1 MHTFKN
7 IRVNELGQL
16 YQGKLES
23 KESTGNFMTKI
34 ENPRG
39 NPVANNNDTVS
50 APDTTQTSSIIDTL
64 PVNGTINAI
73 YSDTS
78 GNVVIVT
85 ANGDTTTK
93 KIDKPTLVAD
103 GSGNTYIVSP
113 NGNITRT
120 GEATPSDTTATEAKN
135 VKPKNPVTV
144 YFSPDK
150 NQQYGFDQFNSTNST
165 YKPLDDPQ
173 YYPREEIND
182 STYYK
187 PWKSIFSG
195 GTDVVKVKIARAKND
210 TAKINLKFTD
220 GNGNNLTLQ
229 DSSLVLNGNGY
240 EGTQEITATYTE
252 SDTSKNT
259 FTAGKFGLVSY
270 SDINNPT
277 NVFIVPVGAQSNSIS
292 TGTLQTT
299 LDNIYRQANKTF
311 AVSSGP
317 SISFSNQSFDANPPD
332 AVSYTD
338 DMVDL
343 IDSFQSVI
351 GDSCEAN
358 NYYLFLL
365 DHCNDGK
372 AGIMPFNQNFGFI
385 FTGGQSG
392 DVLNRTIAHE
402 LGHGAFGLLHTF
414 HTFGHEKQLD
424 SAKTDNLMDYAGG
437 TRLFKY
443 QWDEIHYPANYTETI
458 FGTGTT
464 GADVASISGKCSLLE
479 LIRTYNYY
487 EQTKNLD
494 AYTYL
499 VKSPKEWKDYSIGKD
514 KKLSYLRL
522 STDVNFL
529 TKQKSQYMFQTFEIS
544 KNNTTSSEAPNS
556 SDSYVDFAFHATT
569 TSTGAVTEGDKI
581 FHFTVFESQTMDFVN
596 YAFPYVKLSAD
607 NVTWVAQNDIVM
619 KGTGCHWCSS
629 LTTKCCDGDAALVKC
644 AKDSTKKECCPP
656 DGTNKPDYNNCCCY
670 TCNYILSLTGHSTS
684 RSNAI
689 DITTLANESA
699 KDYNTL
705 NYAIDKDFQKAKNY
719 IDESL
724 LNKVP
729 VIVGVHLN
737 SDKASGNSNSAT
749 YHFVVIVGREYESNQ
764 KLYYYYFYEVG
775 TSNPKYGTSSNNK
788 LFIYEDQRKISGT
801 SEYNNNITYT
811 ITEVRTNN

>member
-1 MHTFKN
+1 MKF
-7 IRVNELGQL
+7 
-16 YQGKLES
+16 
-23 KESTGNFMTKI
+23 
-34 ENPRG
+34 
-39 NPVANNNDTVS
+39 
-50 APDTTQTSSIIDTL
+50 
-64 PVNGTINAI
+64 
-73 YSDTS
+73 
-78 GNVVIVT
+78 
-85 ANGDTTTK
+85 TK

-103 GSGNTYIVSP
+103 GSGNTYLVDP

-135 VKPKNPVTV
+135 AKPKNPVTV

-299 LDNIYRQANKTF
+299 LNNIYRQANKTF

-343 IDSFQSVI
+343 IDSLQSVI
-351 GDSCEAN
+351 DDSCEAN

-392 DVLNRTIAHE
+392 DAHNRTIAHE

-464 GADVASISGKCSLLE
+464 GADAAAINNKPLLLE
-479 LIRTYNYY
+479 VIRGHNLNNPT
-487 EQTKNLD
+487 TNLD
-494 AYTYL
+494 ANPYL
-499 VKSPKEWKDYSIGKD
+499 KSPKEWKDYSIGKD
-514 KKLSYLRL
+514 KKLSYLQL
-522 STDVNFL
+522 SSDVNYI
-529 TKQKSQYMFQTFEIS
+529 TKQKAKYMFQTSEIS
-544 KNNTTSSEAPNS
+544 IKSTISAESPDASN
-556 SDSYVDFAFHATT
+556 SYVDFSFHAKE
-569 TSTGAVTEGDKI
+569 SSDNVISEGDKI
-581 FHFTVFESQTMDFVN
+581 FHFTILKKEIVDFINYVYKYYEIKPKDIQWVGQTEQVIN
-596 YAFPYVKLSAD
+596 GLKC
-607 NVTWVAQNDIVM
+607 N
-619 KGTGCHWCSS
+619 WCSS
-629 LTTKCCDGDAALVKC
+629 FDNVCCDGDLAAEIKCNDDTTKMCCADGISKPKYNDCCMQTCQYMLNNVSIYLSSEDPIFIANLVDQKNLS
-644 AKDSTKKECCPP
+644 K
-656 DGTNKPDYNNCCCY
+656 GITN
-670 TCNYILSLTGHSTS
+670 L
-684 RSNAI
+684 
-689 DITTLANESA
+689 DITDAC
-699 KDYNTL
+699 K
-705 NYAIDKDFQKAKNY
+705 Y
-719 IDESL
+719 IDNMILTE
-724 LNKVP
+724 NKP
-729 VIVGVHLN
+729 VIVGVFHIPGKFERKTPFN
-737 SDKASGNSNSAT
+737 YNNDKQYSPTTHYMLLIAKGCDKT
-749 YHFVVIVGREYESNQ
+749 GEYYIFYDPGRSYPAQGADLVNN
-764 KLYYYYFYEVG
+764 KFYI
-775 TSNPKYGTSSNNK
+775 NKSSN
-788 LFIYEDQRKISGT
+788 KISKT
-801 SEYNNNITYT
+801 SYREVEYDLVEIKKNQ
-811 ITEVRTNN
+811 

>member
-1 MHTFKN
+1 MKYSMYIYT
-7 IRVNELGQL
+7 
-16 YQGKLES
+16 
-23 KESTGNFMTKI
+23 STS
-34 ENPRG
+34 
-39 NPVANNNDTVS
+39 D
-50 APDTTQTSSIIDTL
+50 SI
-64 PVNGTINAI
+64 
-73 YSDTS
+73 
-78 GNVVIVT
+78 
-85 ANGDTTTK
+85 K
-93 KIDKPTLVAD
+93 
-103 GSGNTYIVSP
+103 
-113 NGNITRT
+113 
-120 GEATPSDTTATEAKN
+120 
-135 VKPKNPVTV
+135 
-144 YFSPDK
+144 
-150 NQQYGFDQFNSTNST
+150 Q
-165 YKPLDDPQ
+165 
-173 YYPREEIND
+173 
-182 STYYK
+182 
-187 PWKSIFSG
+187 
-195 GTDVVKVKIARAKND
+195 
-210 TAKINLKFTD
+210 
-220 GNGNNLTLQ
+220 
-229 DSSLVLNGNGY
+229 LVLNGQG

-299 LDNIYRQANKTF
+299 LNNIYRQANKTF

-343 IDSFQSVI
+343 IDSLQSVI
-351 GDSCEAN
+351 DDSCEAN

-443 QWDEIHYPANYTETI
+443 QWDEIHYPAYYTETI

-464 GADVASISGKCSLLE
+464 GADAASISGKCSLLE

-494 AYTYL
+494 ACTYL
-499 VKSPKEWKDYSIGKD
+499 VKSPKEWKEYSIGKD

-522 STDVNFL
+522 STDINFL
-529 TKQKSQYMFQTFEIS
+529 IKQKSQYMFQTFEIS

-556 SDSYVDFAFHATT
+556 SDSYIDFAFHATT
-569 TSTGAVTEGDKI
+569 TSTGSVTEGDKM
-581 FHFTVFESQTMDFVN
+581 FHFTVLENQIMDFVN

-629 LTTKCCDGDAALVKC
+629 LSQPCCDGDIERVKKKNTDKDRKEIEVLVC
-644 AKDSTKKECCPP
+644 E
-656 DGTNKPDYNNCCCY
+656 DGDYETNLCCCY
-670 TCNYILSLTGHSTS
+670 TCNHILSLTGHSTS

-689 DITTLANESA
+689 DIATLANKSN
-699 KDYNTL
+699 DYTTL
-705 NYAIDKDFQKAKNY
+705 NYATIETFQKAINY
-719 IDESL
+719 LDETL

-729 VIVGVHLN
+729 VIIGLHIA
-737 SDKASGNSNSAT
+737 DEKIPSGNEKGNAAT
-749 YHFVVIVGREYESNQ
+749 YHFAVIVGREYDPV
-764 KLYYYYFYEVG
+764 KKIYYYLYYEVG
-775 TSNPKYGTSSNNK
+775 TNTGNGDSPDNRLY
-788 LFIYEDQRKISGT
+788 IYEDQRKITGKSISLG
-801 SEYNNNITYT
+801 YTYT
-811 ITEVRTNN
+811 ITEIRKNY